1 MHDTSIHMILCIVT
15 SLIPFRSKTGSR
27 LCFQESLCPSSNLLS
42 VLAVDRVHFTYT
54 AHMFLVG
61 RYGSRKA
68 QACHGFGRSRVLD
81 HRSFLFPFLNWTI
94 VQTWH
99 WANVY
104 LRSERDR
111 AARAPC
117 HSLVPRPTFRKTVRH
132 ADALSSLRRRALT
145 QQRWN
150 TSQNFSTFPQKTETK
165 FY

>member
-1 MHDTSIHMILCIVT
+1 
-15 SLIPFRSKTGSR
+15 
-27 LCFQESLCPSSNLLS
+27 LLS
-42 VLAVDRVHFTYT
+42 RKSVSLVKLAISPGRGPCPLYIYRTHVPGRLVQKK
-54 AHMFLVG
+54 MFLVG

-132 ADALSSLRRRALT
+132 ADAMSSLRRRALT